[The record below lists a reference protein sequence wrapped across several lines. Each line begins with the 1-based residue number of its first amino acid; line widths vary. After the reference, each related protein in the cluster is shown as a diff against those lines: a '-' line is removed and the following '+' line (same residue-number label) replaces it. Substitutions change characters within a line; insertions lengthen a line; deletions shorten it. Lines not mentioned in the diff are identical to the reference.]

1 MYCYNFVTGHN
12 SETGRDAWAGLGAGV
27 WGFWA
32 LPPPWC
38 PRTLFPKYQCAL
50 PPGSSTELRCPESV
64 PGFITGMNDEILGH
78 VITFLSRLI
87 SPEVVIGGLKVA
99 VLSTQLGLSGEALSE
114 KITLL
119 A

>member
-1 MYCYNFVTGHN
+1 
-12 SETGRDAWAGLGAGV
+12 
-27 WGFWA
+27 
-32 LPPPWC
+32 
-38 PRTLFPKYQCAL
+38 
-50 PPGSSTELRCPESV
+50 
-64 PGFITGMNDEILGH
+64 MNDEILGH